1 MKIVKQRKWMILLAA
16 VMAISLGTY
25 CNESAAQSEG
35 VQGTYKVEG
44 TNPDGTRYR
53 GNVTVTQSGDDYIFN
68 WNIAGDQYSG
78 KGQLSGTRLT
88 VDWGQEHPVIYEVQD
103 NGARLEGT
111 WADGQ
116 GTETLSK

>member
-1 MKIVKQRKWMILLAA
+1 MILLAA

>member
-1 MKIVKQRKWMILLAA
+1 MKIVKQQKWILILAA
-16 VMAISLGTY
+16 AMVFSLSAS
-25 CNESAAQSEG
+25 CNESSAKSEG

-68 WNIAGDQYSG
+68 WNIAGNQYSG
-78 KGQLSGTRLT
+78 KGQLSGTELT
-88 VDWGQEHPVIYEVQD
+88 VDWGQEHPVIYHVQE

-116 GTETLSK
+116 GTETLTK